1 MVVVFLC
8 EARKRAGTLPH
19 ATRCGGNGGFGQ
31 GWSARLARPF
41 TTTVI
46 GGASGQAAD
55 GRAIS
60 GWFMRRS
67 FEGEVQG
74 QV

>member
-31 GWSARLARPF
+31 GGSARLARPV

-46 GGASGQAAD
+46 DEGGRSG
-55 GRAIS
+55 GR
-60 GWFMRRS
+60 R
-67 FEGEVQG
+67 EGNIRLVHEALL
-74 QV
+74 